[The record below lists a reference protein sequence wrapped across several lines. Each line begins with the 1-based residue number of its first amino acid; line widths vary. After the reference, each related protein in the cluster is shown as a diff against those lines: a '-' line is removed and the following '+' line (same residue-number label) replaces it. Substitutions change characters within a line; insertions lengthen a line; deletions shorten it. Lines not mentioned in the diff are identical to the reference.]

1 MIFNI
6 RFITHCNNVSLSS
19 KFKMKYIFRNCFF
32 FGFKAYFLKFL
43 IFNALNKNG
52 SLHEIVNNGFEFDA
66 RIQYKRVPCKL
77 FESWINMFVLKIIAA
92 TIYFML
98 LYGRISGMFYF
109 ISTFSNLI
117 RYLEWNSI
125 SLLFMQYLVFAWSWN
140 VYIDELRRNT

>member
-1 MIFNI
+1 MYHYVLFEIFFYAFYFRVELIFNI
-6 RFITHCNNVSLSS
+6 QFITGCNNVSLSS
-19 KFKMKYIFRNCFF
+19 NTHFPELYII
-32 FGFKAYFLKFL
+32 GFKAYFLKIL

-77 FESWINMFVLKIIAA
+77 FEMFVLKIIAT

-98 LYGRISGMFYF
+98 LYGRISGMFCF

-125 SLLFMQYLVFAWSWN
+125 DLLFMQYLVFAWS
-140 VYIDELRRNT
+140 